1 MRNDPSPPNRRDG
14 VATLMN
20 QEVWTVGPS
29 GEPTL
34 GNFCTKAQKHR
45 HLLGRELPGLCS
57 VLLRKIVEYE
67 ILPPRLVEVNAY
79 LLLSVKKLINSQVRK
94 KRKILF
100 KVA

>member
-14 VATLMN
+14 AAALMN
-20 QEVWTVGPS
+20 QEAWTVSPS

-34 GNFCTKAQKHR
+34 GDSFTKAQRHR
-45 HLLGRELPGLCS
+45 HLLGSELPGLCS
-57 VLLRKIVEYE
+57 ILFRKIVEYE
-67 ILPPRLVEVNAY
+67 ILPPRLVEINAY

>member
-1 MRNDPSPPNRRDG
+1 MRNDPSPPSRRDG
-14 VATLMN
+14 AAALMN
-20 QEVWTVGPS
+20 QEVWTVSPS

-34 GNFCTKAQKHR
+34 GNFCTKAQRHR
-45 HLLGRELPGLCS
+45 HLLGSELPGLCFI
-57 VLLRKIVEYE
+57 LFRKIEYE

-79 LLLSVKKLINSQVRK
+79 LLLSLKKLINSQVRK